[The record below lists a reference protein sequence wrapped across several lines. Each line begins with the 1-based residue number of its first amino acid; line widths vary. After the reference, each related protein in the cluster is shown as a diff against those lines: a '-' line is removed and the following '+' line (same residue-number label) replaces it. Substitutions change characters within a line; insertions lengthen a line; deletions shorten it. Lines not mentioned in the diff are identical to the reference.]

1 MRFTTFC
8 EKLLRVVFTAAQRVA
23 FAVLFDAVLPD
34 DPLVATMFGALGEV
48 PPVARRVAV
57 IVKGARVGGTRFSAT
72 RLVHLALTLAL
83 PPLAGGEGAWALIV
97 GPDTRLARQALAF
110 ALGACTTCA
119 EIAERVQNVT
129 ADSFQL
135 VRDDGVVVTVACMP
149 ATAGGS
155 AVRGRTL
162 VGALMTEGAFFRDV
176 NSVVNDEEIYRALLP
191 RIVKGGQLIIEST
204 PWSELGLLYQL
215 FEKNWGHPVNAI
227 VAHCPTL
234 LMRDGDEDTAA
245 IVASETERD
254 PLNASREYGA
264 QFITA
269 GSSAFFDPALID
281 AAVDDDLAFP
291 AAPDP
296 SCGRVCTADLGFRL
310 DSSALVILQ
319 NRGAL
324 GVMLAY
330 ADEVAP
336 TTGAPLVPSTVMRRF
351 GTAIRQYHGA
361 HLFVDLAYIE
371 SVRELCWA
379 RGLGVYEL
387 PHGQPGKIEQHLACR
402 EMLAEKR
409 LRIPRHPRLIAQL
422 KAIIVKPTAGGGM
435 AISTPRR
442 RGHGHGDLAS
452 AFVGAAYVARTAN
465 AGERARAELAERSR
479 RTDVVLARMTGGEA
493 AVAEYMRLTAT
504 ESVYEGLARVRRER
518 EESGADVRDREAHAE
533 RLRRGDPDDDAAA
546 GGVLPDAFAESPM
559 IRSLRWPHGR

>member
-1 MRFTTFC
+1 
-8 EKLLRVVFTAAQRVA
+8 
-23 FAVLFDAVLPD
+23 
-34 DPLVATMFGALGEV
+34 
-48 PPVARRVAV
+48 
-57 IVKGARVGGTRFSAT
+57 
-72 RLVHLALTLAL
+72 
-83 PPLAGGEGAWALIV
+83 
-97 GPDTRLARQALAF
+97 
-110 ALGACTTCA
+110 
-119 EIAERVQNVT
+119 
-129 ADSFQL
+129 
-135 VRDDGVVVTVACMP
+135 
-149 ATAGGS
+149 
-155 AVRGRTL
+155 
-162 VGALMTEGAFFRDV
+162 
-176 NSVVNDEEIYRALLP
+176 LP